1 MTNNPK
7 NSLLLFSILFL
18 FFIQILFTRCANRI
32 APSGGPKD
40 SIPPIVIRS
49 IPANQSLNYTGDVVV
64 IEFNEWI
71 KEKNFRQE
79 LLITPPTNE
88 YTHKITKTR
97 VEINFN
103 KPLLENTTYSLNFR
117 GGIIDITEGNIARND
132 TANVNNLKLSFS
144 TGDHIDSMR
153 VSGRVFSTMTNEP
166 VKEAIVSLYN
176 TEDTLAIDEDTPY
189 YFTITDEEGYF
200 QIENIKDGAYEIFA
214 LKDYIE
220 NLIYEEREKELIGFL
235 ASPIVFN
242 DSTSEIN
249 DLSIKLNKEDFTPP
263 EADRSSAVGENY
275 EIQISEGLVDFDLEP
290 LDSTQNNLIA
300 SNLVN
305 KGTVIRVYNLESVYD
320 TIPARLYMEDSLGN
334 NAEEEI
340 KILFKEPS
348 KKQTVTHL
356 PFQIAIS
363 PIEGK
368 SLEDDFQIFLTFTK
382 PVKNYDF
389 SKISYIIDNDSTTL
403 APLLYADSTQEYSW
417 NRKQTRL
424 DINKDLRIESV
435 INILF
440 DSLAFVSVQ
449 EDTTSF
455 FNKKIDKKDPANF
468 GTISGQV
475 NTSVESYILQLID
488 DQKNVIDKRISPR
501 QFEFAY
507 LPAGKYAVRVI
518 IDTNQNG
525 QWDSSN
531 YTDRTPAEEVLFFSL
546 PNEGK
551 LRERWDIQNA
561 VIEF

>member
-1 MTNNPK
+1 
-7 NSLLLFSILFL
+7 
-18 FFIQILFTRCANRI
+18 
-32 APSGGPKD
+32 
-40 SIPPIVIRS
+40 
-49 IPANQSLNYTGDVVV
+49 
-64 IEFNEWI
+64 
-71 KEKNFRQE
+71 
-79 LLITPPTNE
+79 
-88 YTHKITKTR
+88 
-97 VEINFN
+97 
-103 KPLLENTTYSLNFR
+103 
-117 GGIIDITEGNIARND
+117 
-132 TANVNNLKLSFS
+132 
-144 TGDHIDSMR
+144 MR
-153 VSGRVFSTMTNEP
+153 VSGRILSTMTNEP

-176 TEDTLAIDEDTPY
+176 TEDTLIIDEDTPY

-200 QIENIKDGAYEIFA
+200 QIENIKDGSYEIFA
-214 LKDYIE
+214 LQDYVE
-220 NLIYEEREKELIGFL
+220 NLIYEERENETIGFL
-235 ASPIVFN
+235 ASPIIFN
-242 DSTSEIN
+242 DTTSEIN
-249 DLSIKLNKEDFTPP
+249 DLIIKLNKEDFTPP
-263 EADRSSAVGENY
+263 EVDRSSAVGENY

-305 KGTVIRVYNLESVYD
+305 KGTVIRAYNLESVYD

-334 NAEEEI
+334 NTEEEI
-340 KILFKEPS
+340 KILFKEPG

-356 PFQIAIS
+356 PFQITVN
-363 PIEGK
+363 PIKGK

-403 APLLYADSTQEYSW
+403 ATLLHVDSTQEYNW

-424 DINKDLRIESV
+424 DINKDLNIESS

-475 NTSVESYILQLID
+475 NTSVEGYILQLIN
-488 DQKNVIDKRISPR
+488 DQKKVIDERISPR
-501 QFEFAY
+501 QFEFEY
-507 LPAGKYAVRVI
+507 LPAGQYSVRVI
-518 IDTNQNG
+518 IDSNQNG
-525 QWDSSN
+525 LWDSSN
-531 YTDRTPAEEVLFFSL
+531 HTDRTPAEEVLFFTL

-561 VIEF
+561 IIEF

>member
-1 MTNNPK
+1 MTNKPK
-7 NSLLLFSILFL
+7 NSLVLLSIIFL
-18 FFIQILFTRCANRI
+18 FIIQILFTRCANRM
-32 APSGGPKD
+32 APTGGPKD
-40 SIPPIVIRS
+40 SIPPIVTRS
-49 IPANQSLNYTGDVVV
+49 IPANQSLNYTGDVVI

-71 KEKNFRQE
+71 KEKSFRQE

-117 GGIIDITEGNIARND
+117 GGIVDITEGNIARND
-132 TANVNNLKLSFS
+132 TANVNSLKLSFS

-176 TEDTLAIDEDTPY
+176 TEDTLVIDEDTPY

-200 QIENIKDGAYEIFA
+200 QIDNIKDGSYEIFA
-214 LKDYIE
+214 LKDYVE
-220 NLIYEEREKELIGFL
+220 NLIYEEREKEIIGFL
-235 ASPIVFN
+235 APPIVLG

-249 DLSIKLNKEDFTPP
+249 DLMIKLNKEDFTPP
-263 EADRSSAVGENY
+263 EVDRSSTLGENY
-275 EIQISEGLVDFDLEP
+275 EIQISEGLVNFDLEP
-290 LDSTQNNLIA
+290 LDSSQANLIA
-300 SNLVN
+300 SNLVS

-334 NAEEEI
+334 NAEEEV
-340 KILFKEPS
+340 KILFKEPG

-356 PFQIAIS
+356 PFQITVS
-363 PIEGK
+363 PLNGK
-368 SLEDDFQIFLTFTK
+368 SLEDEFEVFLTFTK

-403 APLLYADSTQEYSW
+403 APLLYVDSTQEYTW
-417 NRKQTRL
+417 NSKQTRL
-424 DINKDLRIESV
+424 DIIKDLSLESS
-435 INILF
+435 INLLF
-440 DSLAFVSVQ
+440 DSLAFISVQ
-449 EDTTSF
+449 DDTTKF
-455 FNKKIDKKDPANF
+455 FSKKIDKKDPANY

-475 NTSVESYILQLID
+475 NTNTEAFILQLID
-488 DQKNVIDKRISPR
+488 DKKNVIDERINPR

-507 LPAGKYAVRVI
+507 LPAGQYAVRVI
-518 IDTNQNG
+518 IDRNQNG

-531 YTDRTPAEEVLFFSL
+531 HTERTPAEEVLFFTL